1 MGYPSV
7 TVTTYE
13 DFFLLWLI
21 QDGSLAICPDP
32 AEKGYFS
39 IDSKC
44 PEARDAIGEG
54 KELWEVE
61 KKILLDV
68 LESITDY

>member
-1 MGYPSV
+1 
-7 TVTTYE
+7 
-13 DFFLLWLI
+13 LI